1 MVGRNQQELLGTNRS
16 VLFFGH
22 RGFLGFRS
30 LYLDEYRD
38 RLFIGGKDVLYS
50 LLLDGPSADA
60 KEATHKSTPFQ
71 AIPNPKFVA
80 AHLIPDNDDRDNDK
94 AYFFFTEKV
103 VEADSKEHAI
113 VSRVARVCVN
123 DAGGQRVLVNKW
135 STFNKARLVCSV
147 PGPGGIDT
155 HFDELE
161 DVFLLR
167 TKDGKSPEIYALFST
182 ISHVFQGSAVCVYRM
197 ADIREVFNGPFA
209 HRDTPHHQ
217 WAPYEGRVPYP
228 RPGVPVYPRH
238 RQPLLVKTD
247 LPHRLRQLVVDR
259 VEAEDGHHD
268 VLFFGTD
275 AGSVLKVVVLQKTSL
290 AMTEEVVLEELQVFK
305 VPVPIIQMEISAK
318 RQMLYVGSSR
328 GVAQVRLHRCET
340 YGTACAECCLAR
352 DPYCAWDG
360 TACTRYQPSG
370 KRRYRRQDFH
380 HGNPVHQCLDQNLT
394 VDDFES
400 VEEKVL
406 YGAEDNSTFLECTPR
421 SPQASVQWFVQR
433 PPDEQRDE
441 VKTDERILQTEQGLL
456 FRKLHRHD
464 AGIYYCKT
472 LEHGFTQ
479 TVAKTALEVITSL
492 FTLLVE
498 DFGVKGVQVEE
509 IYDLQSKCQG
519 PVYGFIFL
527 FKWIEERR
535 SRRKVSTLVDET
547 SVIDDDIVNNMFFAH
562 QLIPNSCATHAL
574 LSVLLNCN
582 NVDLGP
588 TLSRMKDFTKGFSP
602 ESKGYAIGN
611 APELAKAH
619 NSHARPEPRHLPEK
633 QNGISAVRT
642 MEAFHFVSYVPIK
655 GRLFELDGLKVY
667 PIDHGPW
674 ADDEEWTDKAR
685 RVIMERIGLAT
696 AGEPYHDIR
705 FNLMAVVPDRR
716 MKYESKLHILKMNR
730 QTVLEALQQLIRVTQ
745 PELIQ
750 TQKSQE
756 AQPPEEAK
764 PASSKTVTP
773 ESAHPDGTDEPASQ
787 GHPVATQSPPNKSKP
802 VAKTSASSIN
812 GAPPAN
818 PNPIVQRLPAFLD
831 NHNYAKSP
839 MQEEEDLAAGVGRNR
854 VPVRQH
860 QQYSDDEDDY
870 DDDDEEEVRNT
881 NSAIRYKR
889 KGQVKQ
895 EHVAGAAD
903 GQLSVLQPNT
913 INVLAEKLKESQKDL
928 SIPLSIKTSGGGT
941 AVAVVTHSQ
950 PSPTP
955 SNESTDTASEIGSAF
970 NSPLRS
976 PIRSANPTRP
986 SSPVTSHIS
995 KVLFGEEDG
1004 LLRVDCMRYNRA
1016 VRDLGPVIS
1025 TGLLHLTEDGVFCP
1039 LAVADGGKSSPPSIK
1054 PGEEAPVAIKLDEK
1068 EGSEA
1073 SDSKEKELLALL
1085 KCVEAEIANYEAC
1098 LKEEVEKRKKFKIDD
1113 QRRTHNYDEFI
1124 CTFISMLA
1132 QEGMLASLVEQN
1144 ISVRRRQG
1152 VSIGRLHKQRK
1163 PDRRKRSRP
1172 YKAKRQ

>member
-1 MVGRNQQELLGTNRS
+1 MRAAVAALCWLWGSLLAAGRSLPRLRLPHRELLSTNRS

-22 RGFLGFRS
+22 RGFLGFRT

-38 RLFIGGKDVLYS
+38 RLFVGGKDALYS
-50 LLLDGPSADA
+50 LRLDRASTDTKEIYWPPLPGQTEECFRKGKDPGTDCANYIRLLHPYNRTHLLACGTGAFHPVCAFVYVGHRGEHAFSLDPTSVESGRGRCPHEPDGAFASTVIGGELYAGLTADFLGRDPGIFRSTGTRSALRTEVDQRLLN
-60 KEATHKSTPFQ
+60 E
-71 AIPNPKFVA
+71 PKFVA
-80 AHLIPDNDDRDNDK
+80 AFLIPDNDDRDNDK

-103 VEADSKEHAI
+103 VEADGREHAV

-167 TKDGKSPEIYALFST
+167 TRDGKSPEIYALFST
-182 ISHVFQGSAVCVYRM
+182 VSHVFRGSAVCVYRM
-197 ADIREVFNGPFA
+197 ADVREVFNGPFA
-209 HRDTPHHQ
+209 HRESPLHQ
-217 WAPYEGRVPYP
+217 WAAYEGRVPYP
-228 RPGVPVYPRH
+228 RPGVCPSKTTNQPRRPYSTTKDFPDEVLHFARAHPLMHKPVRPRH
-238 RQPLLVKTD
+238 RRPLLVKAD
-247 LPHRLRQLVVDR
+247 LQHRLLQLVVDR
-259 VEAEDGHHD
+259 VDAEDGQHD
-268 VLFFGTD
+268 VLFLGTD
-275 AGSVLKVVVLQKTSL
+275 AGSVLKVVVLQKPNS
-290 AMTEEVVLEELQVFK
+290 AGTEEIVLEELQVFK
-305 VPVPIIQMEISAK
+305 APVPITQMEISVK
-318 RQMLYVGSSR
+318 RQTLYVGASL
-328 GVAQVRLHRCET
+328 GVAQVRLHQCES

-360 TACTRYQPSG
+360 TACTRYVPSG
-370 KRRYRRQDFH
+370 KRRYVRH
-380 HGNPVHQCLDQNLT
+380 TSPVYQCLDQNLT
-394 VDDFES
+394 VDDFEH

-406 YGAEDNSTFLECTPR
+406 YGMEHNSTFLECVPR

-433 PPDEQRDE
+433 PPDEQQDE
-441 VKTDERILQTEQGLL
+441 VKTDERVLQTERGLL
-456 FRKLHRHD
+456 FRQLHSRD
-464 AGIYYCKT
+464 AGLYSCKT

-479 TVAKTALEVITSL
+479 TVARTSLRVLRGL

-756 AQPPEEAK
+756 SQSTEETK
-764 PASSKTVTP
+764 PASSKTVAP
-773 ESAHPDGTDEPASQ
+773 ESTHPGRSPCQGCFKPAWPALKRAHPG
-787 GHPVATQSPPNKSKP
+787 
-802 VAKTSASSIN
+802 
-812 GAPPAN
+812 
-818 PNPIVQRLPAFLD
+818 
-831 NHNYAKSP
+831 
-839 MQEEEDLAAGVGRNR
+839 
-854 VPVRQH
+854 
-860 QQYSDDEDDY
+860 
-870 DDDDEEEVRNT
+870 
-881 NSAIRYKR
+881 
-889 KGQVKQ
+889 
-895 EHVAGAAD
+895 
-903 GQLSVLQPNT
+903 
-913 INVLAEKLKESQKDL
+913 
-928 SIPLSIKTSGGGT
+928 
-941 AVAVVTHSQ
+941 
-950 PSPTP
+950 
-955 SNESTDTASEIGSAF
+955 IGW
-970 NSPLRS
+970 
-976 PIRSANPTRP
+976 
-986 SSPVTSHIS
+986 
-995 KVLFGEEDG
+995 
-1004 LLRVDCMRYNRA
+1004 
-1016 VRDLGPVIS
+1016 
-1025 TGLLHLTEDGVFCP
+1025 
-1039 LAVADGGKSSPPSIK
+1039 
-1054 PGEEAPVAIKLDEK
+1054 
-1068 EGSEA
+1068 
-1073 SDSKEKELLALL
+1073 
-1085 KCVEAEIANYEAC
+1085 
-1098 LKEEVEKRKKFKIDD
+1098 
-1113 QRRTHNYDEFI
+1113 
-1124 CTFISMLA
+1124 
-1132 QEGMLASLVEQN
+1132 
-1144 ISVRRRQG
+1144 
-1152 VSIGRLHKQRK
+1152 
-1163 PDRRKRSRP
+1163 
-1172 YKAKRQ
+1172 

>member
-1 MVGRNQQELLGTNRS
+1 M
-16 VLFFGH
+16 
-22 RGFLGFRS
+22 
-30 LYLDEYRD
+30 
-38 RLFIGGKDVLYS
+38 
-50 LLLDGPSADA
+50 
-60 KEATHKSTPFQ
+60 
-71 AIPNPKFVA
+71 
-80 AHLIPDNDDRDNDK
+80 
-94 AYFFFTEKV
+94 
-103 VEADSKEHAI
+103 
-113 VSRVARVCVN
+113 
-123 DAGGQRVLVNKW
+123 NKGW
-135 STFNKARLVCSV
+135 L
-147 PGPGGIDT
+147 
-155 HFDELE
+155 ELE
-161 DVFLLR
+161 SD
-167 TKDGKSPEIYALFST
+167 
-182 ISHVFQGSAVCVYRM
+182 
-197 ADIREVFNGPFA
+197 
-209 HRDTPHHQ
+209 
-217 WAPYEGRVPYP
+217 
-228 RPGVPVYPRH
+228 PG
-238 RQPLLVKTD
+238 
-247 LPHRLRQLVVDR
+247 
-259 VEAEDGHHD
+259 
-268 VLFFGTD
+268 
-275 AGSVLKVVVLQKTSL
+275 
-290 AMTEEVVLEELQVFK
+290 
-305 VPVPIIQMEISAK
+305 
-318 RQMLYVGSSR
+318 
-328 GVAQVRLHRCET
+328 
-340 YGTACAECCLAR
+340 
-352 DPYCAWDG
+352 
-360 TACTRYQPSG
+360 
-370 KRRYRRQDFH
+370 
-380 HGNPVHQCLDQNLT
+380 
-394 VDDFES
+394 
-400 VEEKVL
+400 
-406 YGAEDNSTFLECTPR
+406 
-421 SPQASVQWFVQR
+421 
-433 PPDEQRDE
+433 
-441 VKTDERILQTEQGLL
+441 
-456 FRKLHRHD
+456 
-464 AGIYYCKT
+464 
-472 LEHGFTQ
+472 
-479 TVAKTALEVITSL
+479 L

-574 LSVLLNCN
+574 LSVLLNCSS
-582 NVDLGP
+582 VDLGP
-588 TLSRMKDFTKGFSP
+588 TLSRMKDFTRGFSP

-674 ADDEEWTDKAR
+674 AEDEEWTDKAR

-716 MKYESKLHILKMNR
+716 MKYEARLHVLKMNR

-756 AQPPEEAK
+756 SQAAEESKPAGSKACAAPETSRAQP
-764 PASSKTVTP
+764 TP
-773 ESAHPDGTDEPASQ
+773 ESSHPDGAEDSTGQ
-787 GHPVATQSPPNKSKP
+787 GHPASAQSLPHRSK
-802 VAKTSASSIN
+802 VGAKAPGSCLN
-812 GAPPAN
+812 GAPAN

-839 MQEEEDLAAGVGRNR
+839 MQEEEDLAAGVGRSR
-854 VPVRQH
+854 VPVHQH
-860 QQYSDDEDDY
+860 YSDDEDDY
-870 DDDDEEEVRNT
+870 DDEEEEVC
-881 NSAIRYKR
+881 SAAAAIRYKR
-889 KGQVKQ
+889 KGQGKPGLG
-895 EHVAGAAD
+895 AGAAD
-903 GQLSVLQPNT
+903 SQLSVLQPNT
-913 INVLAEKLKESQKDL
+913 INVLAEKLTESQKDL
-928 SIPLSIKTSGGGT
+928 SIPLSIKTGGGGA
-941 AVAVVTHSQ
+941 AVAVAAHSQ

-986 SSPVTSHIS
+986 SSPVACHLS
-995 KVLFGEEDG
+995 KVLFGEEES

-1016 VRDLGPVIS
+1016 VRDLGPLVS
-1025 TGLLHLTEDGVFCP
+1025 TGLLHLSEEGVCGP
-1039 LAVADGGKSSPPSIK
+1039 LSATDGGKSSPPAGRQS
-1054 PGEEAPVAIKLDEK
+1054 EEAPAAVRADEK
-1068 EGSEA
+1068 EASEPGDSREKVA
-1073 SDSKEKELLALL
+1073 LCRPSDHPCGEKYSPKELLALL
-1085 KCVEAEIANYEAC
+1085 KCVEAEIVNYEAC